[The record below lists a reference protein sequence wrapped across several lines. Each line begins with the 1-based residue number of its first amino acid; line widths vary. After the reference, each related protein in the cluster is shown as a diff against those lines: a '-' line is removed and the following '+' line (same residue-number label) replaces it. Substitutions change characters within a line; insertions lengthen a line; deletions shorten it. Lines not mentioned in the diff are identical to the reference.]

1 MSPTT
6 TLELKI
12 PLHSP
17 LAQPAQMQRAFVRHL
32 LQEGQITM
40 PDALALLMM
49 EDQAWLVEKLLNDA
63 EKALLLAAQVTDP
76 ALRESYWQQYH
87 GLLGYLFHWHE
98 HWSTYH
104 SQLLSVLRT
113 AVRRYPVA
121 ELTAERAK
129 IMRRLTLR
137 LHEDRLYREDVFSAE
152 HALRDVGWDPLLD
165 LAPVADQLFQSYV
178 KELGRA

>member
-1 MSPTT
+1 MSAT

-12 PLHSP
+12 PAHSP

-32 LQEGQITM
+32 LLEGQTTM
-40 PDALALLMM
+40 PDALSMLSTD
-49 EDQAWLVEKLLNDA
+49 DQAWLVEKLISDA
-63 EKALLLAAQVTDP
+63 EKALSLAAQVTDP
-76 ALRESYWQQYH
+76 SLREFYWQQYH
-87 GLLGYLFHWHE
+87 TLLGYLFRWHE

-113 AVRRYPVA
+113 AVRRYPVQ

-152 HALRDVGWDPLLD
+152 HILRDVGWNTLLD
-165 LAPVADQLFQSYV
+165 LAPIADQLFQSYAE
-178 KELGRA
+178 ELGRA